1 MTQDNSKLLYTDA
14 EWSFDKIDRV
24 YEEIEKIAKEELKLD
39 WYPNQIEIISSEQM
53 LDAYTSVGMPIMYNH
68 WSFGKRF
75 VEEYTKYRK
84 GMMGLAYEIVIN
96 SDPCISYLMEENTM
110 TMQTLVIAHAA
121 FGHNHFFKNNNLFKE
136 WTDAKEIVPYLSF
149 AKKYIADCEERYG
162 EREVEMI
169 LNSAHALKNHGIDKY
184 PRKQKMSVHEEQL
197 LQTDREKFLSANV
210 NHLWDSLTDR
220 NKETEDDRLFKGGF
234 PGKPEENILRFMEE
248 HSPILEPWQREII
261 RIVRTIAQYF
271 YPQAQTKVMNEGT
284 ATYVHYYIMNRLF
297 DKGMISDGNMQEFLH
312 SHTGVVFQ
320 PKFDDQIRVLGEDG
334 QEKIYNRYNGINP
347 YALGFDMFRDIERI
361 CKEPTEEDKYYFPEI
376 AGKDWIETFHFAINN
391 FRDESF
397 IRQFLSPTLVRKWK
411 MFSMEDN
418 ANNSHYTISAI
429 QNEEGFESIR
439 NTLADH
445 YTMANYTPDI
455 TVTDVDIKR
464 TRKMCLTHKAY
475 KDIELSKDDSSIED
489 MMMHL
494 FRLWGHR
501 IQITSFDENDE
512 SIETFVTSDEHDED
526 EDEQ

>member
-1 MTQDNSKLLYTDA
+1 MSSKLLYTDA
-14 EWSFDKIDRV
+14 EWSFDKIERV

-53 LDAYTSVGMPIMYNH
+53 LDAYTAIGMPIMYNH

-75 VEEYTKYRK
+75 VSEYTKYRK

-121 FGHNHFFKNNNLFKE
+121 FGHNHFFKNNCLFKD
-136 WTDAKEIVPYLSF
+136 WTDAKEIIPYLSF
-149 AKKYIADCEERYG
+149 AKKYISDCEERYG

-169 LNSAHALKNHGIDKY
+169 LNSAHSLKDHGVDKY
-184 PRKQKMSVHEEQL
+184 LRPRKLSVHEEKLRQE
-197 LQTDREKFLSANV
+197 DREKFLAQQV
-210 NHLWDSLTDR
+210 NHLWSSFANKATD
-220 NKETEDDRLFKGGF
+220 KSDKQSAVTF
-234 PGKPEENILRFMEE
+234 PEKPQENILRFLEE
-248 HSPILEPWQREII
+248 HSPVLEPWQREII

-297 DKGMISDGNMQEFLH
+297 DKGLISDGNMQEFLH

-320 PKFDDQIRVLGEDG
+320 PKFDDRVVFRGADG
-334 QEKIYNRYNGINP
+334 KERVYNRYNGINP
-347 YALGFDMFRDIERI
+347 YALGFDMFRDIERM

-376 AGKDWIETFHFAINN
+376 AGKDWIEMFHFAINN

-397 IRQFLSPTLVRKWK
+397 IRQFISPTLVRKWK
-411 MFSMEDN
+411 LFAIDDDINKSNYEI
-418 ANNSHYTISAI
+418 AAI
-429 QNEEGFESIR
+429 QDEAGFEKVR
-439 NTLADH
+439 NLLAEKN
-445 YTMANYTPDI
+445 TMSNYIPDI
-455 TVTDVDIKR
+455 TVTEVDIKR

-475 KDIELSKDDSSIED
+475 NDIELNQDDENIED
-489 MMMHL
+489 MMKHL

-501 IQITSFDENDE
+501 IQIVSYDDKDEPIITFRTSEEYDDEE
-512 SIETFVTSDEHDED
+512 GEEL
-526 EDEQ
+526 